1 MVPRSRQM
9 PNARA
14 YRAFGDTLLD
24 EKPISSNRSNIFRV
38 VSCNRTGALIAP
50 MVGVP
55 RRYHSALIRG
65 TNIALRNLPENTGAR
80 WMKLIILFLSI
91 FGCFIAGVNAR
102 DLGQWEAV
110 DPAIREWY
118 QALMQPDVPTASCC
132 GEADAYW
139 ADEVH
144 VRDGKTYVKI
154 TDDRPDEPRGRPH
167 VEIGTEIE
175 IPNHKL
181 KWDRANPTGH
191 GIVFLSRNGYVFC
204 YVQPGGV

>member
-1 MVPRSRQM
+1 
-9 PNARA
+9 
-14 YRAFGDTLLD
+14 
-24 EKPISSNRSNIFRV
+24 
-38 VSCNRTGALIAP
+38 
-50 MVGVP
+50 
-55 RRYHSALIRG
+55 
-65 TNIALRNLPENTGAR
+65 
-80 WMKLIILFLSI
+80 MKLIILFLSI
-91 FGCFIAGVNAR
+91 FGCFIAGVNA
-102 DLGQWEAV
+102 
-110 DPAIREWY
+110 
-118 QALMQPDVPTASCC
+118 
-132 GEADAYW
+132 EADAYW

-144 VRDGKTYVKI
+144 VRDGKTYAKI